1 MGISFLGLVMKQ
13 WIHKFDAKSADS
25 ALTQDEKVTN
35 HMYTAISFTH
45 LILWDTHD
53 HHIASRNTFAWG
65 FRNWLCDS
73 LGFLS

>member
-13 WIHKFDAKSADS
+13 WIHKFDVNLDVSG
-25 ALTQDEKVTN
+25 LTQDVKVTN

-53 HHIASRNTFAWG
+53 HHIASRNTFLREAFAIG
-65 FRNWLCDS
+65 CVIH
-73 LGFLS
+73 